1 MSLPAATERPCSDC
15 PWRRV
20 SIPGWL
26 GPYDAETWLLIV
38 HSDEP
43 IACHETI
50 VTSASW
56 EGALQCRGAAIFR
69 ENTHKSPRDR
79 EVVTGPADERR
90 VFASSAEFREHH
102 SR

>member
-1 MSLPAATERPCSDC
+1 MSLPPATERPCTDC

-20 SIPGWL
+20 SRPGWL
-26 GPYDAETWLLIV
+26 GPFTAEEWILAI

-50 VTSASW
+50 TVSTSW

-69 ENTHKSPRDR
+69 ENVHKLPRDHD
-79 EVVTGPADERR
+79 VVTGPADERR
-90 VFASSAEFREHH
+90 VFASNAEFMEHH
-102 SR
+102 S